1 MFGASWKT
9 SVMGYAFAI
18 LAVVQEMNKS
28 GTVIPHTVEG
38 WIAYVAGFVVA
49 VMGYVARDNGVSS
62 EAAGAK

>member
-18 LAVVQEMNKS
+18 LTVVQEMNKS

-38 WIAYVAGFVVA
+38 WISYVAGFVVA
-49 VMGYVARDNGVSS
+49 VMGHVARDNSVSS
-62 EAAGAK
+62 EAASAK